1 MPFRVISSCHWGH
14 KIIWQICTLPM
25 TLMVSVSVMIGICDP
40 YVYVPLGSFLLS
52 LVHIGVM
59 TLMVTL
65 Q

>member
-1 MPFRVISSCHWGH
+1 MCPLGLYLHAIGDTY
-14 KIIWQICTLPM
+14 ICTLPM
-25 TLMVSVSVMIGICDP
+25 TLMVSVSLMIEICDP
-40 YVYVPLGSFLLS
+40 YVYVPLGSS